1 MPVRKQG
8 GKPRTTNSNLKNIR
22 NIARHVDALSL
33 SLSLLLVRSLGM
45 PAIIY
50 AYTFMG
56 RGSLGTRSAVTVV
69 ITVNFIIW
77 NNCLRVPHVSAPRY
91 ALTPSVDRIYDK
103 LTMFDLYSKMWD
115 KLMWQWAHIFIR
127 VSSFLSF

>member
-69 ITVNFIIW
+69 ITVNFII
-77 NNCLRVPHVSAPRY
+77 
-91 ALTPSVDRIYDK
+91 
-103 LTMFDLYSKMWD
+103 
-115 KLMWQWAHIFIR
+115 
-127 VSSFLSF
+127 